1 MSTFKSNHGH
11 SRSVPTEDQSPE
23 RSLVIQS
30 VNRTESAGHA
40 ELAIEQSDEEAE
52 ISITTHPPGV
62 EVEDSEGEVARI
74 PLDDS
79 LTLDV

>member
-1 MSTFKSNHGH
+1 M
-11 SRSVPTEDQSPE
+11 PTAEQPE

-30 VNRTESAGHA
+30 VNRTETAGH
-40 ELAIEQSDEEAE
+40 LDVAIEQPENEAE

-62 EVEDSEGEVARI
+62 EVTDNDGEVAHI
-74 PLDDS
+74 PLDDE